1 MLRVRPVSG
10 LALLPDQRS
19 VKVSVFDSGNLHRLR
34 HSVSFRLGCGR
45 NKLGGKSSICISCGG
60 PRGRW
65 EGRNENRDERE
76 SDFLEAV
83 LLTSETAA
91 HYHLLKRGFLEDV
104 KWQPSTHLTPFSI
117 QARGSSANVGPIGS
131 GLLRRFRSPT
141 IFLKVSCDGDMLL
154 PILVGDSAVEKLIEV
169 SPENE
174 SKEYPS
180 QFHFLKELVG
190 SLGYEVKKVQIT
202 HRVMHTYFARIF
214 LGKAGE
220 KTMISV
226 DARPS
231 DAINVAKR
239 CKAPIYVS
247 KKIVLA
253 DAIRLVHG
261 KWGGHGIKSIYDVN
275 LDSAPEG
282 PDSLVEELNLLKKMN
297 LAVQEERYDDAAICR
312 DELNKLRMFRHEV

>member
-10 LALLPDQRS
+10 LALFSDPSS
-19 VKVSVFDSGNLHRLR
+19 VNFPFSNSGNLHRLQY
-34 HSVSFRLGCGR
+34 SVSFRLIYRGKR
-45 NKLGGKSSICISCGG
+45 LGNSKSICISCRAS
-60 PRGRW
+60 RGSW
-65 EGRNENRDERE
+65 GDRNENWDERE
-76 SDFLEAV
+76 SDFLGAV
-83 LLTSETAA
+83 VLTSETAR
-91 HYHLLKRGFLEDV
+91 HYHMLKHGFLEEM
-104 KWQPSTHLTPFSI
+104 KWQQSSHLTPFSI
-117 QARGSSANVGPIGS
+117 QAWASSANVGSIGS

-154 PILVGDSAVEKLIEV
+154 PIIVGDSAVEKLIEV
-169 SPENE
+169 LPEEE
-174 SKEYPS
+174 SEECPG
-180 QFHFLKELVG
+180 QFQFLKNLVG

-202 HRVMHTYFARIF
+202 HRVINTYFARIF

-220 KTMISV
+220 KTMVSL

-247 KKIVLA
+247 KEIVLA
-253 DAIRLVHG
+253 DAIRLVYG
-261 KWGGHGIKSIYDVN
+261 KWRGHGVKSIYDVT

-297 LAVQEERYDDAAICR
+297 LAVLEERYIDAAICR
-312 DELNKLRMFRHEV
+312 DELNKLRMSRQKI